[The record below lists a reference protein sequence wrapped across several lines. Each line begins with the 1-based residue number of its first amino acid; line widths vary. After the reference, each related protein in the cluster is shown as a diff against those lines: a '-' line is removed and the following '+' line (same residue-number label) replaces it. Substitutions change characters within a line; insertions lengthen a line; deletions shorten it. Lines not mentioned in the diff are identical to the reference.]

1 MKVILYP
8 HGGSGNHGCEAL
20 VRTTAH
26 IFEER
31 PVLFSTRPAQDIAYG
46 LNSVADILPQFNGV
60 NRFSLTYVDA
70 LFKRYVLGDEQAFD
84 RVALSKFIA
93 ETRKADVAL
102 SIGGDNYC
110 YGEPRHIMYMN
121 QCIRE
126 RGIRNILWGASI
138 EPKAMYGEML
148 KDLWQYDHIIA
159 RESLTYNALIDAGIT
174 KVSLL
179 PDPAFVLPT
188 AETDI
193 PSGWLKDNMVGINV
207 SPMVMGA
214 AQDGVIMANYRILIH
229 DILDNTDMG
238 IALIPHVV
246 WLESDDRIPLRQL
259 FNEFAHTGRVINI
272 NDANAMTLKGYISR
286 CRFMVAARTHAS
298 IAAYSSCV
306 PTLVVGYSIKS
317 RGIAT
322 DLFGSYKGYVVNAD
336 TIRSDST
343 LSNTFKSIM
352 KNEDMVRNR
361 LESFIPGYRQRVTDM
376 KEIVSQ
382 LSRQ

>member
-1 MKVILYP
+1 MKVILYS

-20 VRTTAH
+20 ARSTAH
-26 IFEER
+26 ILEER
-31 PVLFSTRPAQDIAYG
+31 PVLFSTRPAQDRAYG

-60 NRFSLTYVDA
+60 NRFSLTYIDA
-70 LFKRYVLGDEQAFD
+70 LFKRYVLRNEQAFD
-84 RVALSKFIA
+84 RAALNRFIA
-93 ETRKADVAL
+93 ETIKADVTL

-138 EPKAMYGEML
+138 EPEAMYSETL
-148 KDLWQYDHIIA
+148 KDLGQYDHIIA
-159 RESLTYNALIDAGIT
+159 RESLTYNALIHAGIT

-188 AETDI
+188 AEVDT
-193 PSGWLKDNMVGINV
+193 PSGWLEDNMVGINV

-214 AQDGVIMANYRILIH
+214 AQEGVIMANYRTLIH
-229 DILDNTDMG
+229 DILNNTDMS

-246 WLESDDRIPLRQL
+246 WSESDDRIPLRQL
-259 FNEFAHTGRVINI
+259 FNEFAHTGRVIYI
-272 NDANAMTLKGYISR
+272 EDANAMTLKGYISR

-322 DLFGSYKGYVVNAD
+322 DLFGSDRGYVVNAD
-336 TIRSDST
+336 TIRAAST

-352 KNEDMVRNR
+352 NNEDMVRNR
-361 LESFIPGYRQRVTDM
+361 LESLMPLYRQRVADM
-376 KEIVSQ
+376 KEIAIQ
-382 LSRQ
+382 LCR